1 MENSAAE
8 STDLFRPTHHPL
20 PGRIAG
26 SDDAKGSMDLS
37 SVIAPAAA
45 ILPFAAVLALCVFLL
60 SLPSGE
66 GRRIALPPVMS
77 NPQPIGAQASSPA
90 SEDEHPVIDTA
101 RHTSSPASGD
111 DLPKA
116 SGDDLPKGSIPQAPL
131 VEVVASFPVV
141 AAPAMDIK
149 PDTVS
154 AMATWWAQRARHD
167 HAAPRKAALFTRQYR
182 RHREVV
188 GSEMGCPPSV
198 CLGGAEKSATP
209 PLLPNPK
216 KWADGGS

>member
-26 SDDAKGSMDLS
+26 SDDAKGSMDLA

-66 GRRIALPPVMS
+66 GTRIVEPPVVS

-90 SEDEHPVIDTA
+90 GEDEHPIIDMA
-101 RHTSSPASGD
+101 QHTSSPANED
-111 DLPKA
+111 DLPQ
-116 SGDDLPKGSIPQAPL
+116 GSIPQAPL

-141 AAPAMDIK
+141 AAPVMDIK

>member
-8 STDLFRPTHHPL
+8 STDLFRPAHDPL
-20 PGRIAG
+20 PGRVANA
-26 SDDAKGSMDLS
+26 DDGKIPMDLS

-45 ILPFAAVLALCVFLL
+45 VLPFAAVLALCVFLL

-66 GRRIALPPVMS
+66 GSRIAVPPVMS

-90 SEDEHPVIDTA
+90 SEDEHPIIDMA
-101 RHTSSPASGD
+101 LHTSSP
-111 DLPKA
+111 A

-131 VEVVASFPVV
+131 VEVGASFPVV
-141 AAPAMDIK
+141 AAPVVDIK
-149 PDTVS
+149 PDAAS

-167 HAAPRKAALFTRQYR
+167 HAAQRKVALFTRQYR

-188 GSEMGCPPSV
+188 RSEMGCPPSV

-209 PLLPNPK
+209 PLIPNPK
-216 KWADGGS
+216 KWVFGGS

>member
-1 MENSAAE
+1 MENSAGE
-8 STDLFRPTHHPL
+8 STDLFRPTRDPS

-26 SDDAKGSMDLS
+26 SGSMDLS

-45 ILPFAAVLALCVFLL
+45 VFPFAAVLVLCVLLL

-66 GRRIALPPVMS
+66 GRRIAVPPVIS

-101 RHTSSPASGD
+101 RHTSSPT
-111 DLPKA
+111 
-116 SGDDLPKGSIPQAPL
+116 SGDDLPKGSVPQAPL
-131 VEVVASFPVV
+131 VEVGASFPVV
-141 AAPAMDIK
+141 AAPFVDIK
-149 PDTVS
+149 PDAVS

-167 HAAPRKAALFTRQYR
+167 HAAPRKVALFTRQYR
-182 RHREVV
+182 RHKEVV
-188 GSEMGCPPSV
+188 RSEMGCPPSV

-209 PLLPNPK
+209 PLLPNPR

>member
-8 STDLFRPTHHPL
+8 STDLFRPTHDPL

-26 SDDAKGSMDLS
+26 SDDGKGSMDLS

-45 ILPFAAVLALCVFLL
+45 VLPFAAVLALCAFLL

-66 GRRIALPPVMS
+66 GRRIAVPPVMS

-90 SEDEHPVIDTA
+90 SEDEHPIIDMA
-101 RHTSSPASGD
+101 QRTSSPVSGD
-111 DLPKA
+111 DLPQ
-116 SGDDLPKGSIPQAPL
+116 GNTPQAPL
-131 VEVVASFPVV
+131 VEVGASFASFPIV
-141 AAPAMDIK
+141 AAPAVDIK
-149 PDTVS
+149 PGAFS
-154 AMATWWAQRARHD
+154 AMATWWAQRARRD
-167 HAAPRKAALFTRQYR
+167 HAAPRKVAVFTRQYR

-188 GSEMGCPPSV
+188 RSEMGCPPSV
-198 CLGGAEKSATP
+198 CLGGAEKSAMP